1 MFEIS
6 ISVILIFIAFIIVR
20 GLMKASKEAKEYN
33 QDLEQSLKDE
43 HITDPETGAKYTLE
57 EAESEKWINL
67 KSEFI
72 TIPKTDITQLFTEEE
87 RETERALNHFKD
99 NAQYRKAE
107 LSNDQI
113 EILEQTKILSKYR
126 GWTYSSPFQI
136 EYCTGLLLFPTVAV
150 SSGPRS
156 ISYMTQ
162 CMFWIKLNISYGHY
176 YLREKTATEKLLDL
190 IRDDDEIK
198 LTNYESFT
206 IYKTENFF
214 ELNNII
220 EKLEGME
227 GLEIEIL
234 ENNLFIKNT
243 RQIDLSEVTKIEKV
257 IKTISIS
264 SR

>member
-6 ISVILIFIAFIIVR
+6 ISVILIFIVFIIVR

-33 QDLEQSLKDE
+33 QYLEQSLKDE
-43 HITDPETGAKYTLE
+43 HITNPETGAKYTLE

-67 KSEFI
+67 ESEFI
-72 TIPKTDITQLFTEEE
+72 TIPKTDITKLFTEEE

-113 EILEQTKILSKYR
+113 EILEQTKILSKYK

-150 SSGPRS
+150 SGPRS

-162 CMFWIKLNISYGHY
+162 CMFWITLNMSYGHY

-206 IYKTENFF
+206 INKTKKFF
-214 ELNNII
+214 ELNKII

-234 ENNLFIKNT
+234 ENNFFIKNT
-243 RQIDLSEVTKIEKV
+243 RQIDIFEVTKIEKI
-257 IKTISIS
+257 IKNISLS